1 MNTLEFMAPLLEVK
15 GLKATYITRKG
26 TVRALRGVNL
36 KVFKGER
43 LAIVGESGSGKSTLA
58 SIMSRLEEVNLR
70 VEGGELL
77 FKGENLL
84 TMGKEALR
92 ELRKRNISVVF
103 QNPSESLNPLYT
115 IGDQVVEALKSSRH
129 HKFDRGDLR
138 REAIQLL
145 KKVGL
150 TTPERIFDS
159 YPHELSGG
167 QKQRVAIAIAI
178 AKEPEL
184 LIADEP
190 TTALDVSVQAKILE
204 LLIKINEELGIT
216 EILIT
221 HDIGV
226 ASDFA
231 HRIAVMYGGK
241 IVEVGRAQEVIDS
254 PLHPYTA
261 HLINSV
267 PKDGRLP
274 PGEASTVDYRLPEK
288 GCPYMPRCPKA
299 VKGVCDEVNPELVD
313 VGDGRQVACHQASL
327 LKV

>member
-1 MNTLEFMAPLLEVK
+1 M
-15 GLKATYITRKG
+15 
-26 TVRALRGVNL
+26 
-36 KVFKGER
+36 
-43 LAIVGESGSGKSTLA
+43 
-58 SIMSRLEEVNLR
+58 
-70 VEGGELL
+70 
-77 FKGENLL
+77 
-84 TMGKEALR
+84 
-92 ELRKRNISVVF
+92 
-103 QNPSESLNPLYT
+103 
-115 IGDQVVEALKSSRH
+115 
-129 HKFDRGDLR
+129 
-138 REAIQLL
+138 QLL

-150 TTPERIFDS
+150 PTPERIFNS

-178 AKEPEL
+178 AKKPEL

-190 TTALDVSVQAKILE
+190 TTALDVSVQAKILD
-204 LLIKINEELGIT
+204 LLVKINEELGIT

-231 HRIAVMYGGK
+231 NRIAVMYGGK
-241 IVEVGRAQEVIDS
+241 IVEVGSAKDIIES

-274 PGEASTVDYRLPEK
+274 PGEASTVEFSLPEK

-299 VKGVCDEVNPELVD
+299 VVGVCDEVEPELIY
-313 VGDGRQVACHQASL
+313 VGEGRQVACHQVSL